1 MVREL
6 QTALEDSK
14 KAVDNA
20 EERLIRKDER
30 IVNLE
35 SEKQEHQGIENIP
48 SVGRLCP
55 PLSIRHSSQEF
66 IINKPLQDT
75 SRVLQVVLTPL
86 QNKLTAHHT
95 KTSLLRLK
103 NSPAAEANRGRSSVR
118 KNIMNRII
126 KEKENVKIV
135 KRKLG
140 DRSEDR
146 LNTSKRRR
154 VSNSVKRK
162 LARLSGKQSG
172 LKYNLRTKR

>member
-6 QTALEDSK
+6 QTALVDSK

-20 EERLIRKDER
+20 EERLVRKDER
-30 IVNLE
+30 IVHLE
-35 SEKQEHQGIENIP
+35 SEKQDHQGTENIP
-48 SVGRLCP
+48 TVGKLCP
-55 PLSIRHSSQEF
+55 PLTIRHSSQDF
-66 IINKPLQDT
+66 IINKPLHNT
-75 SRVLQVVLTPL
+75 SRVLQVVMTPL

-103 NSPAAEANRGRSSVR
+103 NSPAPDSSRGRTVVR
-118 KNIMNRII
+118 KNILDRIL
-126 KEKENVKIV
+126 KGKENVKVV

-140 DRSEDR
+140 DRSRDK

-162 LARLSGKQSG
+162 HARLSGKQSG
-172 LKYNLRTKR
+172 VKYNLRTRH